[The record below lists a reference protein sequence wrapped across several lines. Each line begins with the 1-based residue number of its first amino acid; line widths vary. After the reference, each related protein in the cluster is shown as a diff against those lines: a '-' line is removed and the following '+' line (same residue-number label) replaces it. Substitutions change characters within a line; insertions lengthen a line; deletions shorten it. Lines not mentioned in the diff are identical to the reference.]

1 MKKLFFALFI
11 ALAVIGCKK
20 DDDSKGDDPIG
31 DVFFFNNGKD
41 GNITISVGQSEVIS
55 MTGVSLTQLNFTSSN
70 SEVAAIEGNAIV
82 AKAEGTAD
90 ITAAL
95 KSDPSKTAVLHVTV
109 VDYFK
114 NIKFNSV
121 YWMQA
126 TEEWHDKCHAIYRL
140 RRNRGQE
147 LPDGGD
153 AQLTRVDDYAFTGE
167 CDTAAAIQTVVDAF
181 QVGNWYYLYTT
192 TDGTEI
198 GVFQDSIRAA
208 RSWLLSSDAFFN
220 GDGEFTVAG
229 QGALMEFTDFYMY
242 DIKYSYCLGD
252 RMLCDDVT
260 EMGKQYVKTGAEY
273 MPYPGYIQV
282 GHFNEGNYLEFFDI
296 ILRGGEADEA
306 DYPFF
311 DTYDS
316 HMMMY
321 WTYVDPETGESGM
334 NGWYL
339 GWPELEEA
347 YDDINF
353 DLESDENTGWF
364 KMSYY
369 HFVAT
374 VMPAFADYGLATEYI
389 EDTDEPGY
397 YFKDPLEMAPMQT
410 VTYEGGVYPVQKP
423 AKNGVRPQNSEKPIR
438 TSILNKQMAVTNTI
452 GATLRMVLTSK

>member
-20 DDDSKGDDPIG
+20 DNDDKDDPVGPGESIS
-31 DVFFFNNGKD
+31 FNNGKD
-41 GNITISVGQSEVIS
+41 GKLTISVGQSEVIS
-55 MTGVSLTQLNFTSSN
+55 IKGASLTDVTITSSN
-70 SEVAAIEGNAIV
+70 SEVAAINGNAIV
-82 AKAEGTAD
+82 GMAEGTAD
-90 ITAAL
+90 ITATL
-95 KSDPSKTAVLHVTV
+95 NSDASKTASLHVTV

-126 TEEWHDKCHAIYRL
+126 SEDWHDKCHAIYRL
-140 RRNRGQE
+140 RTSRAEE
-147 LPDGGD
+147 LPDAGD
-153 AQLTRVDDYAFTGE
+153 AQLTRVNDYAFTGA

-192 TDGTEI
+192 PDGVEV
-198 GVFQDSIRAA
+198 GLFQDSIRAA
-208 RSWLLSSDAFFN
+208 RSWFLSTDAFFN

-260 EMGKQYVKTGAEY
+260 EMGRQYVKTGEQR

-282 GHFNEGNYLEFFDI
+282 GHFNEENYLEFFDI

-311 DTYDS
+311 SIYDS

-321 WTYVDPETGESGM
+321 WNSVDPETGESGM
-334 NGWYL
+334 SGWYL
-339 GWPELEEA
+339 GWPVLEEA
-347 YDDINF
+347 YDGINF
-353 DLESDENTGWF
+353 DLEQDENTGWF
-364 KMSYY
+364 KMGYY
-369 HFVAT
+369 HFTAT
-374 VMPAFADYGLATEYI
+374 VMPAFADYGLASEYNE
-389 EDTDEPGY
+389 EDGQY
-397 YFKDPLEMAPMQT
+397 YFKDPLEMAPMQN
-410 VTYEGGVYPVQKP
+410 VTYEGGVLPQEKP
-423 AKNGVRPQNSEKPIR
+423 GKNGIRRQHSEKPVR
-438 TSILNKQMAVTNTI
+438 NSLLNKQMSVTNTI
-452 GATLRMVLTSK
+452 GATLRMVLSSK